1 MQLRTIYDVHIQK
14 VTTFT
19 LRQHKAPKLHKPARM
34 SLYVK
39 HERAP
44 YLRIAMSKSTPH
56 ALPFDQP
63 EAFLEGQVMVID
75 KPLTWTSFDVV
86 NKVRY
91 ALRGFTDAKKIKVG
105 HAGTLDPLATG
116 VLVVCCG
123 RATKTID
130 TLQAQAKVYTAT
142 IRLGAHTPSLDAETD
157 VDRWAE
163 DPVRVTGLTLD
174 DVKAGTDTLTGTLEQ
189 RPPLYSAKKVGG
201 VKAYEAARKGADIQ
215 LRTSTV
221 TVTAFQVEGMTPA
234 EVDSH
239 PVLDV
244 DVTIHCS
251 KGTYIRSLARDLGD
265 HLGVGGTLT
274 ALRRMSSGDFHV
286 DHAWRVDD
294 LVAQLNRDNANA

>member
-1 MQLRTIYDVHIQK
+1 
-14 VTTFT
+14 
-19 LRQHKAPKLHKPARM
+19 M
-34 SLYVK
+34 S
-39 HERAP
+39 A
-44 YLRIAMSKSTPH
+44 TPSH
-56 ALPFDQP
+56 DLPFDRP

-91 ALRGFTDAKKIKVG
+91 ALRGFTGAKKIKVG

-142 IRLGAHTPSLDAETD
+142 VRLGAHTPSLDAETE
-157 VDRWAE
+157 VDAWAE
-163 DPVRVTGLTLD
+163 NPSAVTALTEAT
-174 DVKAGTDTLTGTLEQ
+174 VAKAAGTLTGMLEQ
-189 RPPLYSAKKVGG
+189 RPPLYSAKKVEG
-201 VKAYEAARKGADIQ
+201 VKAYAAARKGADIK

-221 TVTAFQVEGMTPA
+221 TVDKFRVDRAVAQ
-234 EVDSH
+234 EVDGH
-239 PVLDV
+239 PVFDV

-265 HLGVGGTLT
+265 ALGVGGTLT
-274 ALRRMSSGDFHV
+274 ALCRVSSGDFHV
-286 DHAWRVDD
+286 DHAWSVDA
-294 LVAQLNRDNANA
+294 LVDELNRDRTTS